1 MADQSRAAAKAEE
14 VLKKMQTTFTTT
26 NLHSSSAE
34 VDNILSQIQKEAT
47 RNTSSKHMQVIGLE
61 EEVRLKE
68 VTIHGLYSKISSL
81 NQMYADLEKAK
92 AAEIEKVQEENK
104 KMQEENKAAL
114 VKMQDENDQLQQQLA
129 ALKEKNTKVMQTAKE
144 HQKGWKE
151 CVAKTEKKAAEKEK
165 ENLLLRSKMT
175 KLMRTLEATV
185 EEFSDLSGAEA
196 ASVPFANP
204 SESEDCDATADC
216 DATEVTAEEK
226 TTATA
231 PKDERDDCEQTT
243 QVEKGIVEFG
253 DIAERMST
261 LGCSMSCPSANE

>member
-1 MADQSRAAAKAEE
+1 MTDKSRATAKAEE
-14 VLKKMQTTFTTT
+14 VLQKMQTTFTTN
-26 NLHSSSAE
+26 NLMASSTE

-47 RNTSSKHMQVIGLE
+47 KNTSSKHMQVIGLE

-68 VTIHGLYSKISSL
+68 VTIHGLYSKISGL
-81 NQMYADLEKAK
+81 NEKYADLEKAK
-92 AAEIEKVQEENK
+92 AAELE
-104 KMQEENKAAL
+104 KMQEENNK
-114 VKMQDENDQLQQQLA
+114 LQQELE
-129 ALKEKNTKVMQTAKE
+129 ALKEKNTKVMQTAKD

-185 EEFSDLSGAEA
+185 TEFSDLSGAN
-196 ASVPFANP
+196 ASVPVACS
-204 SESEDCDATADC
+204 SESEDCDAT
-216 DATEVTAEEK
+216 EVTTEEK
-226 TTATA
+226 TTDIA
-231 PKDERDDCEQTT
+231 PPQDKRDDCEQDTK
-243 QVEKGIVEFG
+243 VEKGMIEFS

>member
-1 MADQSRAAAKAEE
+1 MTDKSRAAAKAEE
-14 VLKKMQTTFTTT
+14 VLQAMQTTFTT
-26 NLHSSSAE
+26 NNSMNSE

-47 RNTSSKHMQVIGLE
+47 RNTGSKHMQVIGLE

-68 VTIHGLYSKISSL
+68 VTIHGLYSKISVL
-81 NQMYADLEKAK
+81 NEKYADLEKAK
-92 AAEIEKVQEENK
+92 AAELQ
-104 KMQEENKAAL
+104 KMQEENNK
-114 VKMQDENDQLQQQLA
+114 LQQELA
-129 ALKEKNTKVMQTAKE
+129 ALKEKNTKVMQTAKD

-151 CVAKTEKKAAEKEK
+151 CVAKTEKKAADKEK

-196 ASVPFANP
+196 ASVPVACS
-204 SESEDCDATADC
+204 SESEECDATVET
-216 DATEVTAEEK
+216 TEKKTVEEK
-226 TTATA
+226 TATV
-231 PKDERDDCEQTT
+231 PQDKRDDCEQDTK
-243 QVEKGIVEFG
+243 VEKGMVEFS